1 MSSLEKLRQRITE
14 IGRAGAILEE
24 MIKLGFINDDDLRS
38 HKVSRAD
45 VKKAL
50 EQLYPIEKQIL
61 SLDEQARSKSQRYE
75 YLIQEIR
82 SERIEQVKTKRE
94 ERKRQRVVDIER
106 RQAEWKER
114 LKTEA
119 IYLGEG
125 VSGKLQFV
133 GGDDTAL
140 SSRSLP
146 IVHSAKE
153 LADAMSFTV
162 DDLVWL
168 CYERDVSEV
177 DHYTR
182 FEIPKRSGGKRLIS
196 SPKPKMRKAQAWIQ
210 EKILSGLNPS
220 EYASAFRPDS
230 SIVDNAKKH
239 CDKKVIVKLDLKD
252 FFPSITFPRVR
263 GYFEFLG
270 YNPGIATILA
280 LLCTDAPRVRVTF
293 KGEAQIVATGPRG
306 LPQGA
311 CTSPALANLIASRLD
326 ARLAGLATARSEK
339 WIYTRYADDLTFST
353 DSEKPEVGT
362 FIAAVSKVAHDE
374 DFQINLKK
382 TRVMRAP
389 HRQTVTGLLV
399 GTQVRIPKTTIRKM
413 RALFHR
419 IEVQGKDVVS
429 VELGKDALLV
439 ARGYLSYLHMVQPKL
454 AHKYRN
460 KHSWLSD

>member
-196 SPKPKMRKAQAWIQ
+196 SPKPKMRQAQTWIQ

-220 EYASAFRPDS
+220 EYASAFRPDL

-454 AHKYRN
+454 ARKYRN

>member
-133 GGDDTAL
+133 GGDDSAL

-196 SPKPKMRKAQAWIQ
+196 SPKPKMRKAQTWIQ

-220 EYASAFRPDS
+220 EYASAFRPDL

>member
-1 MSSLEKLRQRITE
+1 MSSLDKLRQRISE

-24 MIKLGFINDDDLRS
+24 MIKMGFINDDDLRS

-50 EQLYPIEKQIL
+50 EELHPIEKQIL
-61 SLDEQARSKSQRYE
+61 NLDEQTKAKSQRYE
-75 YLIQEIR
+75 NLIQEIR
-82 SERIEQVKTKRE
+82 SERIEQVKFKRE
-94 ERKRQRVVDIER
+94 ERKK
-106 RQAEWKER
+106 RQALDREKRQAGWKER
-114 LKTEA
+114 IKTEA

-125 VSGKLQFV
+125 VSSKLQFI
-133 GGDDTAL
+133 GGDDSAL
-140 SSRSLP
+140 ASRSLP

-153 LADAMSFTV
+153 LADAMGCTV

-168 CYERDVSEV
+168 CYERNVGEV
-177 DHYTR
+177 DHYSR

-196 SPKPKMRKAQAWIQ
+196 SPKPKMRQAQNWIQ
-210 EKILSGLNPS
+210 EKVLSGLQPS
-220 EYASAFRPDS
+220 EFASAFRPDL

-252 FFPSITFPRVR
+252 FFPTITFPRVR

-270 YNPGIATILA
+270 YNPGIASILA

-293 KGEAQIVATGPRG
+293 RGEAQIVATGPRG

-326 ARLAGLATARSEK
+326 ARLAGLATARSER
-339 WIYTRYADDLTFST
+339 WIYTRYADDLTLST
-353 DSEKPEVGT
+353 DSEVPEIGT
-362 FIAAVSKVAHDE
+362 FISAVSKVANDE
-374 DFQINLKK
+374 KFQINIKK

-399 GTQVRIPKTTIRKM
+399 GTEVRIPKVTIRRM

-419 IEVQGKDVVS
+419 IEVQGKDIVS

-454 AHKYRN
+454 ARKYRN
-460 KHSWLSD
+460 KHSWLTE

>member
-1 MSSLEKLRQRITE
+1 MSSLEKLLQRVSE

-24 MIKLGFINDDDLRS
+24 MIKMGFIDDNDLRT
-38 HKVSRAD
+38 HKISRAD
-45 VKKAL
+45 VKNAL
-50 EQLYPIEKQIL
+50 EKSFQIGKEIL
-61 SLDEQARSKSQRYE
+61 SLEEQMRKRQNYE
-75 YLIQEIR
+75 YLIREIR
-82 SERIEQVKTKRE
+82 NERIKQVKTERE
-94 ERKRQRVVDIER
+94 ERKIQRVLDSER

-125 VSGKLQFV
+125 VSSKLQFT
-133 GGDDTAL
+133 GGDDSAL

-146 IVHSAKE
+146 IVHSARE
-153 LADAMSFTV
+153 LADSMNCTV

-168 CYERDVSEV
+168 CYERDVGEV
-177 DHYTR
+177 DHYSR

-196 SPKPKMRKAQAWIQ
+196 SPKPKMRQAQIWIQ
-210 EKILSGLNPS
+210 ENILSNLQPS
-220 EYASAFRPDS
+220 EYATAFRPDL

-239 CDKKVIVKLDLKD
+239 CEKTIIVKLDLKD
-252 FFPSITFPRVR
+252 FFPTITFPRVR

-270 YNPGIATILA
+270 YNSGIASILA

-293 KGEAQIVATGPRG
+293 RGEAQIVATGPRG

-326 ARLAGLATARSEK
+326 ARLAGLAMTRSER

-353 DSEKPEVGT
+353 DSKEPEVGT
-362 FIAAVSKVAHDE
+362 FISAVSKVANDE
-374 DFQINLKK
+374 KFQINLKK

-389 HRQTVTGLLV
+389 HRQAVTGLLV
-399 GTQVRIPKTTIRKM
+399 GTEVRIPKVTIRKM

-419 IEVQGKDVVS
+419 IEVQGKDIVS

-454 AHKYRN
+454 ARKYRN
-460 KHSWLSD
+460 KHSWLAE